1 MKERSYQKFGDRM
14 LPGGDLYE
22 QEEAFFQKAAGRT
35 ERYVA
40 EWVEPVDCPVIRVD
54 GTKAVGANVE
64 YVAGQIET

>member
-1 MKERSYQKFGDRM
+1 M

-54 GTKAVGANVE
+54 GTKAVDAFRC
-64 YVAGQIET
+64 